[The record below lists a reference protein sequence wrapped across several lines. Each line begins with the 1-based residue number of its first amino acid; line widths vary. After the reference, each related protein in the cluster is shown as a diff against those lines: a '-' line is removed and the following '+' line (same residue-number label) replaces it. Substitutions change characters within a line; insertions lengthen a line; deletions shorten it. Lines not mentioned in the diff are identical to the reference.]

1 MELPRAACRP
11 WDVCLLKALLAE
23 FMGTGICLFTGLA
36 SITPWI
42 QPAFDSGNLGTTA
55 QNHSSGAGSEPSG
68 AEYAATTSL
77 GDLEMPASCSW
88 ASPHP
93 IHVSLAFGSSVAL
106 MSYCALPLSGGHLNP
121 AVTISML
128 VAGKVR
134 PTWAMFYIMAQL
146 LGATTASALLYGL
159 TPEHAR
165 GEMGLN
171 KLAPGVT
178 LPQALGIEAIVSF
191 QLVLC
196 ILAISRSNGDPSK
209 GGPMVIG
216 ISVMLGHLVAMGY
229 TGCSMNPARS
239 LGPALITFEFANHWV
254 FWVGP
259 ISGGLA
265 ASILNQLVL
274 APTVGGFRQ
283 WLTMLQQGL
292 KEEHNLQ
299 PAVESTA
306 QETGLSETP

>member
-1 MELPRAACRP
+1 MLTSAEHLLQKGRGRGRWYKCKGDGTEPSYVTCALGPFALFRMELPRAACRP

-36 SITPWI
+36 SITLWT

-68 AEYAATTSL
+68 AEHSATTSL
-77 GDLEMPASCSW
+77 GDLEMPAPCSW

-134 PTWAMFYIMAQL
+134 PAWAMFYIMAQL
-146 LGATTASALLYGL
+146 LGATTASALLFGL

-171 KLAPGVT
+171 KVSEVLKEPGE
-178 LPQALGIEAIVSF
+178 LGLEG
-191 QLVLC
+191 
-196 ILAISRSNGDPSK
+196 GDPS
-209 GGPMVIG
+209 
-216 ISVMLGHLVAMGY
+216 
-229 TGCSMNPARS
+229 R
-239 LGPALITFEFANHWV
+239 
-254 FWVGP
+254 
-259 ISGGLA
+259 
-265 ASILNQLVL
+265 
-274 APTVGGFRQ
+274 R
-283 WLTMLQQGL
+283 
-292 KEEHNLQ
+292 
-299 PAVESTA
+299 
-306 QETGLSETP
+306 